1 MAQET
6 LLVQTLLIMTKDAQ
20 GALQM
25 DYAFRLPDCYYL
37 GYLEEIPLSMVTI
50 DTGYGSLE
58 DIMKLD

>member
-1 MAQET
+1 MLTQ
-6 LLVQTLLIMTKDAQ
+6 DAQ

-25 DYAFRLPDCYYL
+25 DYPFMPPECYYL
-37 GYLEEIPLSMVTI
+37 GYLEEIPFSMVTI